1 MQMWPL
7 FCLYVYL
14 LKVLLVFRSYVF
26 VCSTLSSLV
35 LLVVKLS
42 IIILMYGFIV
52 VTFLFVLPFLT
63 YFYFTI
69 NLC

>member
-1 MQMWPL
+1 MQVWPL
-7 FCLYVYL
+7 SCLYVYL
-14 LKVLLVFRSYVF
+14 LEVLLVFRSYVF

-42 IIILMYGFIV
+42 LIILMYGFIV

>member
-1 MQMWPL
+1 MQVWPL
-7 FCLYVYL
+7 SCLYVYL
-14 LKVLLVFRSYVF
+14 LEVLLVFRSYVF

-42 IIILMYGFIV
+42 LIILMYGFIV
-52 VTFLFVLPFLT
+52 VTFLFVLLFLT